1 MRAAVSNK
9 SSKRPKDG
17 PHRRLSKADLWTI
30 VGMLSTARRRRAAA
44 SAVVRASVSSLSP
57 TRRRAVSSFPRATL
71 ADVQAIG
78 SSTALSALDG
88 RGDDVQARAPRIQVG
103 LSRVG
108 VTGVEKVIHIR
119 DELFFARLEC
129 FVDLSREQ
137 KGAHMSRFEE
147 VVNEAIGEVVL
158 SESPFR
164 AETLAQ
170 QIAELVRTRQQ
181 AERAEVTIA
190 ARYPEHKPAP
200 VSGIQTQEIY
210 TLHGRAVAYA
220 HGTRRT
226 VGVSATGMTACPC
239 AQELIAGRARE
250 RLLADGFDEQQI
262 ERIFDRV
269 PVATHNQRGLATL
282 QIGCIEECV
291 EQIDAATLLAIA
303 ESSMSSEIY
312 ELMKR
317 TDEVA
322 VVEKAHRRPRF
333 VEDCV
338 REMVAG
344 VVRELPQL
352 DGRNFVSAR
361 QENLETIHQHNVVAE
376 RHGTLAELRSEI
388 ETGELPPR
396 QTSLEQWLDAG
407 RQG

>member
-1 MRAAVSNK
+1 MQGTSVTS
-9 SSKRPKDG
+9 P
-17 PHRRLSKADLWTI
+17 PDL
-30 VGMLSTARRRRAAA
+30 
-44 SAVVRASVSSLSP
+44 P
-57 TRRRAVSSFPRATL
+57 
-71 ADVQAIG
+71 Q
-78 SSTALSALDG
+78 G
-88 RGDDVQARAPRIQVG
+88 RGDDVQARTPAVRVG

-108 VTGVEKVIHIR
+108 VTGVEKVVRIA

-129 FVDLSREQ
+129 FVDLSRDQ

-158 SESPFR
+158 SASPFR

-170 QIAELVRTRQQ
+170 QIAELVRERQG

-190 ARYPEHKPAP
+190 ARYPENRPAP
-200 VSGIQTQEIY
+200 VSGVQTQEIY
-210 TLHGRAVAYA
+210 TLLGRAVASER
-220 HGTRRT
+220 GTRRT
-226 VGVSATGMTACPC
+226 VGVSVTGMTACPC
-239 AQELIAGRARE
+239 AQELIAARART
-250 RLLADGFDEQQI
+250 RLLEDGFSAGEVD
-262 ERIFDRV
+262 RILEKV

-282 QIGCIEECV
+282 QVGFIEGSPV
-291 EQIDAATLLAIA
+291 EMDASALLQIA

-338 REMVAG
+338 REMIAG
-344 VVRELPQL
+344 VVTAFPAL
-352 DGRNFVSAR
+352 DGESFVSAR

-376 RHGTLAELRSEI
+376 RHGLLAELREEI
-388 ETGELPPR
+388 ETGALTRR
-396 QTSLEQWLDAG
+396 QTSLDEWLAAG
-407 RQG
+407 AA